1 MIRTFYFLLFAF
13 FILSAAAQ
21 INDAARVTLSP
32 AYKPFYHGV
41 ASGDPLAD
49 KIMLW
54 TRCTPDTGISGSL
67 DVYWQIATDTNFS
80 NIVNYGFAK
89 ALPEN
94 DYTVKVDACG
104 LQPNTWY
111 YYVFQHNGQNS
122 ITGRTRTAPLET
134 SQNDSARFAV
144 VSCADF
150 KNGYFNAYQNIADR
164 NDVDAVIHLG
174 DYIYEYANS
183 GGNSGRTVEPV
194 NEIITQ
200 SDYRLRHSNQKLD
213 YQLKRCHQ
221 MYPFICVWDDHETA
235 NNSWRDGA
243 ENHQANE
250 GPWSAR
256 KWNGVNA
263 YYEWIPIRR
272 PDLADSFRIYRNF
285 KWGKLANLVM
295 LDSRLY
301 DRDEVDGG
309 KRNDS
314 THHLLGPVQQNWMLQ
329 QLSDTTSQWKI
340 IGNQVMFA
348 PLTVFGAPVN
358 NDQWD
363 GYAFQRNK
371 VQNHI
376 LNNNINDV
384 VIITGDIHTSWAND
398 VPGANYNANTGA
410 GSVCV
415 EFVGSSITSAN
426 SPLPVGISLIKSL
439 NPHMKYINL
448 DDFGYYTLDLKK
460 NRTQADYRYLPI
472 NQISSTV
479 TNGESWYVN
488 KNERFLRKATAQIA
502 APKIAAPVPS
512 LWPNNTIPFAKI
524 ERVKTITIHQNNA
537 VSVAV
542 IPNAA
547 VCPAI
552 GLSIIDDANYGS
564 NTIVAGSDVLYQ
576 PQHNFTGK
584 DTILLAVCE
593 SLNPIQC
600 DTVSI
605 IIDVLPNIKTDT
617 VEVEINQGAV
627 YNNCRAFDDLYGTIT
642 SSSIVAPLAGS
653 AIQNNDSCLLYTP
666 ATNFCGYENVLL
678 IACDAAPASK
688 CDTVFYRFRV
698 NLPVVK
704 DVVTLSVL
712 KTDSIQ
718 YCIQYNDLKSKVSA
732 SQVLVQAQ
740 NGTVTFANDTCFKYT
755 PNGTA
760 TQDVM
765 VVTGCDNCTVQNCDT
780 IEILFNIIPAFAT
793 ETFTFNAAPGA
804 ATAVCYNF
812 DEASAPY
819 SSVNVIQPHNNAL
832 LQVVSDTCFNYYAAA
847 NFTGVDT
854 IFAIAC
860 NNTSPNN
867 CDTVRILV
875 YVNVNALPQV
885 PQTAVL
891 GVYPN
896 PFSDGLVVHYYAHQ
910 ASQIDCKMY
919 DAAGRVVMQQHA
931 KDKSV
936 GLHYMGF
943 NTEKLP
949 AGMYVVELKDGQKSF
964 RRQVLRK

>member
-1 MIRTFYFLLFAF
+1 MIRFFFLLVFSF
-13 FILSAAAQ
+13 SLLSITAQ
-21 INDAARVTLSP
+21 INDAARVTLTL
-32 AYKPFYHGV
+32 AFKPFYHGV
-41 ASGDPLAD
+41 ASGDPLSD
-49 KIMLW
+49 KVILW
-54 TRCTPDTGISGSL
+54 TRCTPDTGINGSL
-67 DVYWQIATDTNFS
+67 DVYWQIATDTNFA
-80 NIVNYGFAK
+80 NVVNYGYTN
-89 ALPEN
+89 ALPDN
-94 DYTVKVDACG
+94 DYTVKLDACG

-111 YYVFQHNGQNS
+111 YYMFQHNGRNS

-134 SQNDSARFAV
+134 SDNDSARLAV
-144 VSCADF
+144 VSCSDF
-150 KNGYFNAYQNIADR
+150 KNGYFNVYQNIADR
-164 NDVDAVIHLG
+164 NDVDAVVHLG
-174 DYIYEYANS
+174 DYIYEYDNS
-183 GGNSGRTVEPV
+183 GGNNGRTVEPA

-213 YQLKRCHQ
+213 NQLKRCHQ
-221 MYPFICVWDDHETA
+221 LYPFICVWDDHETA

-243 ENHQANE
+243 ENHQPNE
-250 GPWSAR
+250 GAWDVR

-272 PDLADSFRIYRNF
+272 PDLADSFRIFRNF

-301 DRDEVDGG
+301 DRDEQDGS

-329 QLSDTTSQWKI
+329 QLSDTSAQWKI

-348 PLTVFGAPVN
+348 PLNVFGAPVN

-363 GYAFQRNK
+363 GYAFQRSK
-371 VQNHI
+371 IQNHI

-398 VPGANYNANTGA
+398 VPGTSYNGNTGA

-415 EFVGSSITSAN
+415 EFVGSSVTSAN
-426 SPLPVGISLIKSL
+426 SPLPIGVALIKSL

-460 NRTQADYRYLPI
+460 NRSQADYRYLPI

-488 KNERFLRKATAQIA
+488 KNERFLRKANAQIA
-502 APKIAAPVPS
+502 APKITAPVPS
-512 LWPNNTIPFAKI
+512 STPNNAIPFAKI
-524 ERVKTITIHQNNA
+524 DRVKTVTIQQNNA

-542 IPNAA
+542 IPNAP

-552 GLSIIDDANYGS
+552 GLSIVDNANYGS
-564 NTIVAGSDVLYQ
+564 NTLVAGTDILYQ
-576 PQHNFTGK
+576 PQLNFSGN
-584 DTILLAVCE
+584 DTILLTVCE
-593 SLNPIQC
+593 SLNPVQC
-600 DTVSI
+600 DTIPLI
-605 IIDVLPNIKTDT
+605 INVLPFTKTDT
-617 VEVEINQGAV
+617 IDVEINPGTV
-627 YNNCRAFDDLYGTIT
+627 YNNCRAFDDLYGNIV
-642 SSSIVAPLAGS
+642 SSSMIAPTSGVAM
-653 AIQNNDSCLLYTP
+653 QNNDSCLLYSP
-666 ATNFCGYENVLL
+666 LAGFCGYDYVTLE
-678 IACDAAPASK
+678 ACDAAPTPK
-688 CDTVFYRFRV
+688 CDYIFYRFRV

-718 YCIQYNDLKSKVSA
+718 YCIKYNDLKSKVSS
-732 SQVLVQAQ
+732 SQILVQPQ
-740 NGTVTFANDTCFKYT
+740 NGTVTFINDTCFKYK
-755 PNGTA
+755 PNGA
-760 TQDVM
+760 AMQDVM
-765 VVTGCDNCTVQNCDT
+765 VVTGCDDCTVQNCDT
-780 IEILFNIIPAFAT
+780 IEILFNIIPAFT
-793 ETFTFNAAPGA
+793 TQTFTFNAANGV
-804 ATAVCYNF
+804 ATAVCYRF
-812 DEASAPY
+812 DAVSAPY
-819 SSVNVIQPHNNAL
+819 SSVKIIQPKNNAL
-832 LQVVSDTCFNYYAAA
+832 LQVVSDTCFNYFAAV

-854 IFAIAC
+854 LYAIAC

-875 YVNVNALPQV
+875 YVNVSAVPQV
-885 PQTAVL
+885 SQTAVL

-910 ASQIDCKMY
+910 ASDIDCKIL
-919 DAAGRVVMQQHA
+919 DAAGRIVLQQNS
-931 KDKSV
+931 KDKST
-936 GLHYMGF
+936 GLHYLGF

-949 AGMYVVELKDGQKSF
+949 AGMYVVELKDGQKSY
-964 RRQVLRK
+964 RRQVMRK